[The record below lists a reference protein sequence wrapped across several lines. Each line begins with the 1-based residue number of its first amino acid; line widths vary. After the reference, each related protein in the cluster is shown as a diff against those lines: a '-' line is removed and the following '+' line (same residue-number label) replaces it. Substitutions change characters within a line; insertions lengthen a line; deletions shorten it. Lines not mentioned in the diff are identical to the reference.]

1 MSIYQEIILDHYKN
15 PRNWGTLNNATQ
27 KVTISNSSCGDKFDL
42 GCTVKNGV
50 VTEYS
55 FTGEGCAISTASASM
70 LAEYAIGK
78 KISAL
83 KKLDASFILKLLGI
97 DLSPNRLKC
106 ALLPLEGLQKLV
118 GKIDA

>member
-15 PRNWGTLNNATQ
+15 PRNWGEVDNASH
-27 KVTISNSSCGDKFDL
+27 KMTISNSSCGDKFDL
-42 GCTVKNGV
+42 TSEIKNGV
-50 VTEYS
+50 VTAYK

-70 LAEYAIGK
+70 LAEYVVGK

-83 KKLDASFILKLLGI
+83 QKLDTSFILNMLGI

-106 ALLPLEGLQKLV
+106 ALLPLEGLHKLLL
-118 GKIDA
+118 KK